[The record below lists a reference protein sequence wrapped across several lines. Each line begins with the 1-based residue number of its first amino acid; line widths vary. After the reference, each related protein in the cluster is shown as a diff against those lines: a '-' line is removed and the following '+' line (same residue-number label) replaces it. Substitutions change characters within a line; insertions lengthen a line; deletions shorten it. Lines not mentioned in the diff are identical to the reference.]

1 MDLTTR
7 TTHIDISEPLR
18 SPPFLARSTIGSH
31 SVLLL
36 GSLEAPISTLSDNA
50 FIVERIAQSLNLS
63 ALGAQFNAEEVI
75 FLLNEQYTA
84 AEEFVYGHP
93 IWRKIREG
101 DQAALYAYILETRH
115 YLAAAASRMCPSVS
129 PGIGLSPISLM
140 LSRHA
145 LEEWDHAQFFNEAL
159 ELIGCSG
166 DMVRLAR
173 PLPATLEWIHL
184 SRQIA
189 AMGELVSAACS
200 GFMEH
205 SSVEQEAVLGWHEL
219 LVGHNLLSRKATD
232 KVLGHFSTDIQ
243 YGHSD
248 NWKKAVRTQDC
259 YPAPVVATVLN
270 AVCSLSEMIYR
281 WLTALE
287 QGCAS
292 SIVTAAQLVAEEGL
306 DQLLHAADSALDVEI
321 FQGLP
326 VWPSSVMSLVN
337 GERSGDDNP
346 ADTVVASC
354 YALGPRMTQLVMS
367 PAPFGALISQVH
379 EQLLNGQSSS
389 AETVAAIEQMTTDW
403 LVSVDGHGLWQQMT
417 EGCADELI
425 IGYMLENYHYL
436 ASATRHVS
444 PAIAACADAR
454 IRENLLQH
462 LQDELTHCDILKP
475 RLRELGVRRPEAMR
489 PLPTTTAFVG
499 YLSDLARH
507 DWKGYLIG
515 STYLQKSLSECR
527 GDDRHLRFYS
537 QVSANNPRCAALL
550 GAMAAHDELD
560 DELGHDQR
568 PSLNIEYLLA
578 RGDVG
583 GDSVAR
589 AAMLPSLA
597 WSFLDGIRQH
607 YCTGKDAVLQ
617 RQAWSAT

>member
-1 MDLTTR
+1 M
-7 TTHIDISEPLR
+7 
-18 SPPFLARSTIGSH
+18 
-31 SVLLL
+31 LLL
-36 GSLEAPISTLSDNA
+36 GNLEAPTSTLSDNA

-63 ALGAQFNAEEVI
+63 TLGNQFSAEEVV
-75 FLLNEQYTA
+75 LLLGEQYTA

-101 DQAALYAYILETRH
+101 DQAALHAYILETRH

-129 PGIGLSPISLM
+129 PGLGLSPLTLM

-145 LEEWDHAQFFNEAL
+145 LEEWDHAQFFNQAL
-159 ELIGCSG
+159 DLIGCSS

-184 SRQIA
+184 SRHIA

-205 SSVEQEAVLGWHEL
+205 SSVEKDAVLGWHDL
-219 LVGHNLLSRKATD
+219 LVRHGLLSRTATE
-232 KVLGHFSTDIQ
+232 KVLGHFSTDLQ
-243 YGHSD
+243 YGHSN
-248 NWKKAVRTQDC
+248 NWKRAVRTQDC
-259 YPAPVVATVLN
+259 HPGPVVANLLN

-281 WLTALE
+281 WLSALE

-292 SIVTAAQLVAEEGL
+292 AIVTAAQVVSEEGL
-306 DQLLHAADSALDVEI
+306 DPLLRDFDSPLEVGI

-337 GERSGDDNP
+337 GERNGDDNP
-346 ADTVVASC
+346 SDIVVATC
-354 YALGPRMTQLVMS
+354 YALGQRVPKLATGG
-367 PAPFGALISQVH
+367 APFATLVGQIHQQLCGAQHSC
-379 EQLLNGQSSS
+379 
-389 AETVAAIEQMTTDW
+389 ADRVADIEQMTTDW
-403 LVSVDGHGLWQQMT
+403 LVSVDGHGLWQQMID
-417 EGCADELI
+417 GCTDELV
-425 IGYMLENYHYL
+425 IGYMLENFHYL

-444 PAIAACADAR
+444 PAIAACLDAR

-475 RLRELGVRRPEAMR
+475 RLRELGVKRPEAMR
-489 PLPTTTAFVG
+489 PLPTTAAFVG

-515 STYLQKSLSECR
+515 STFLQKSLSECR

-537 QVSANNPRCAALL
+537 RVSANNPRCAALL

-568 PSLNIEYLLA
+568 PSRNIQYLLA
-578 RGDVG
+578 RGEVG
-583 GDSVAR
+583 RDSVAR
-589 AAMLPSLA
+589 AAILPSLA
-597 WSFLDGIRQH
+597 WSFLDGIRAH
-607 YCTGKDAVLQ
+607 YCTGRDSVLQ
-617 RQAWSAT
+617 RQAWSAK

>member
-1 MDLTTR
+1 MEITTR
-7 TTHIDISEPLR
+7 NNHVDVSEPLR
-18 SPPFLARSTIGSH
+18 SPPFLARSTLGNH

-50 FIVERIAQSLNLS
+50 AFTERLAQSLNLS
-63 ALGAQFNAEEVI
+63 TLGSHFSAEEFI
-75 FLLNEQYTA
+75 LLLGEQYTA

-101 DQAALYAYILETRH
+101 DQAALYAYLLETRH
-115 YLAAAASRMCPSVS
+115 YLAAAASRMCPAVS
-129 PGIGLSPISLM
+129 PGIGLSPITLM

-159 ELIGCSG
+159 GLIGCSN

-205 SSVEQEAVLGWHEL
+205 SSVEKEAVLGWHDL
-219 LVGHNLLSRKATD
+219 LVGHNLLSRLATN
-232 KVLGHFSTDIQ
+232 KVLGHFSTDLE
-243 YGHSD
+243 YGHSE

-259 YPAPVVATVLN
+259 HPASVVATVLN
-270 AVCSLSEMIYR
+270 TVCSLSEMIYR
-281 WLTALE
+281 WLSALE

-292 SIVTAAQLVAEEGL
+292 SIVTAAQVMAEDGL
-306 DQLLHAADSALDVEI
+306 DQPLHDPDSPLEVGI

-326 VWPSSVMSLVN
+326 VWPASVMSLVN
-337 GERSGDDNP
+337 GERSGEDNP
-346 ADTVVASC
+346 SDIIVASC
-354 YALGPRMTQLVMS
+354 YALGHRVPQLAAS
-367 PAPFGALISQVH
+367 GAPFCLLLDQIH
-379 EQLLNGQSSS
+379 EQLVDGQGTGADS
-389 AETVAAIEQMTTDW
+389 VAAIEKMTTDW
-403 LVSVDGHGLWQQMT
+403 LVSVDGHPLWQQMT
-417 EGCADELI
+417 EGCSDELV
-425 IGYMLENYHYL
+425 IGYMLENFHYL

-444 PAIAACADAR
+444 PAIAACQDAR

-475 RLRELGVRRPEAMR
+475 RLRELGVRQPTAMR
-489 PLPTTTAFVG
+489 PLPTTAAFVG

-527 GDDRHLRFYS
+527 GDDRHMKFYS
-537 QVSANNPRCAALL
+537 RVSANNPRCAALL

-560 DELGHDQR
+560 DELGHDLR
-568 PSLNIEYLLA
+568 PSRNIQYLLA
-578 RGDVG
+578 RGEVSR
-583 GDSVAR
+583 DSVAR
-589 AAMLPSLA
+589 AAVLPSMA
-597 WSFLDGIRQH
+597 WSFLDGIRAH
-607 YCTGKDAVLQ
+607 YGSGKDSVLQ
-617 RQAWSAT
+617 RQAWSAK